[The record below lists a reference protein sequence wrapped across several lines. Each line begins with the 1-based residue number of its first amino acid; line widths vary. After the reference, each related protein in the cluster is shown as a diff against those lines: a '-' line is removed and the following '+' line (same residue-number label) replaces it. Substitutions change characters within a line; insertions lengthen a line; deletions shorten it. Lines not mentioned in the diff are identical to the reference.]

1 MSSFRYA
8 ILAAACVLAVTAG
21 AQARDDRKD
30 DPPDARYCTNDPSL
44 ANNLYEYLQ
53 DCPAA
58 QAMLN
63 SSDSWVAVQRGTG
76 PSPGMAPAP
85 SSPSPGTTSPGMTSP
100 GTTSPG
106 TTSPGVTSPGVTGPA
121 APSGAAGATRA
132 K

>member
-1 MSSFRYA
+1 MPSFRYA

-44 ANNLYEYLQ
+44 ATDLYEYLQ

-63 SSDSWVAVQRGTG
+63 SSGSWVAVERGTG
-76 PSPGMAPAP
+76 PSPGMAP
-85 SSPSPGTTSPGMTSP
+85 SPSPSPVTMPPNTTSPSTTSPGM
-100 GTTSPG
+100 
-106 TTSPGVTSPGVTGPA
+106 TGPA
-121 APSGAAGATRA
+121 APSGAAGGTRTR
-132 K
+132 